1 MQALYMQVVMQACL
15 CMYKQ
20 ITWTEKDCIVV
31 NFQLSSDTYWDINKA
46 LLHKNV
52 QKHEFGYNLYL

>member
-20 ITWTEKDCIVV
+20 ITWTKKDCIAV
-31 NFQLSSDTYWDINKA
+31 NIQLKQRHI
-46 LLHKNV
+46 LGH
-52 QKHEFGYNLYL
+52 Q